1 MFFAISLKRGCC
13 WLMLFFLYGPVFGQQ
28 GSQQHH
34 TDSILTREI
43 DKVIRIADALR
54 PGMTR
59 ADVLQNFQ
67 TEGGISA
74 RQWNHYVYKQCP
86 YIKVDVTFVVAQG
99 EDQFKEAATDKIA
112 TVSKPYLQFSIM
124 D

>member
-1 MFFAISLKRGCC
+1 MSLKVASC
-13 WLMLFFLYGPVFGQQ
+13 WLVFFVLCGLAPGQQ
-28 GSQQHH
+28 SNQPSQI
-34 TDSILTREI
+34 DSSLTSKI
-43 DKVIRIADALR
+43 DTVIRIADALH

-59 ADVLQNFQ
+59 ADVLKNFQ

-99 EDQFKEAATDKIA
+99 EDQFKESTADKIA